1 MAKMKLRNMKKTIVN
16 KTIEECH
23 EEYLNYCIS
32 IGQREK
38 TIESKIRF
46 YRFELSKI
54 INSSESIETLTKSII
69 ENKVISMRRDGYK
82 GNTYKTFVIKTRAFL
97 TYCFDNN
104 YLRKFNV
111 KIPTIDSDK
120 KIIYTEDELNKLLKK
135 PNLDECLVGDFKG
148 WATINFLFG
157 TGCRSETLLNVKVED
172 VNFFNDMIL
181 FRHMKTRR
189 QITVPLSPTLKNVLK
204 EYIVV
209 MNLINE
215 DLLFPKLNKEK
226 MCYDTLHQNISNYFK
241 NRNVKMRG
249 VNTFRNTFAT
259 FFIINHGD
267 IYRLKIILGH
277 SNIKTT
283 ERYINLLPINVSTDI
298 CKFNPLDVL
307 NKKNLKIRLK
317 INKEI

>member
-1 MAKMKLRNMKKTIVN
+1 MAKMKLKNMRKNIN
-16 KTIEECH
+16 KTIDECH
-23 EEYLNYCIS
+23 KEYLNYCIS
-32 IGQREK
+32 IGQRDK

-46 YRFELSKI
+46 YRFELPKI
-54 INSSESIETLTKSII
+54 VDVSENIETLTKQKI
-69 ENKVISMRRDGYK
+69 ENQVISMRRDGYK
-82 GNTYKTFVIKTRAFL
+82 GNTYKSFVIKTRAFL

-104 YLRKFNV
+104 YLQKFEV
-111 KIPTIDSDK
+111 KIPTVDSDK

-135 PNLDECLVGDFKG
+135 PNLDNCLVGDFKG
-148 WATINFLFG
+148 WVTINFLFG
-157 TGCRSETLLNVKVED
+157 TGCRSETLLNVKVKD
-172 VNFFNDMIL
+172 INFLNDIIL
-181 FRHMKTRR
+181 FTHMKTRR

-209 MNLINE
+209 MNLSNE
-215 DLLFPKLNKEK
+215 DLLFSKLNKEK

-283 ERYINLLPINVSTDI
+283 EGYINLLPINLNEDI

-307 NKKNLKIRLK
+307 SKKNLKVRLK
-317 INKEI
+317 INKA

>member
-1 MAKMKLRNMKKTIVN
+1 MSKMKLKNMRKSIN

-23 EEYLNYCIS
+23 KEYLNYCIS
-32 IGQREK
+32 IGQRDK

-46 YRFELSKI
+46 YRFELPKI
-54 INSSESIETLTKSII
+54 VNIFEDIQTLTHDKIK
-69 ENKVISMRRDGYK
+69 NHVISMRRDGYK
-82 GNTYKTFVIKTRAFL
+82 GNTYKSYVIKTRAFL
-97 TYCFDNN
+97 TFCFENH
-104 YLRKFNV
+104 YLQKFEV
-111 KIPTIDSDK
+111 KIPTVDSDK
-120 KIIYTEDELNKLLKK
+120 KVIYTEKELNILLKK
-135 PNLDECLVGDFKG
+135 PNLDTCLVGDFKG
-148 WATINFLFG
+148 YVTINFLFG

-172 VNFFNDMIL
+172 VDFINDMIL
-181 FRHMKTRR
+181 FKHMKTRR
-189 QITVPLSPTLKNVLK
+189 QITVPLSPTLKNVLR
-204 EYIVV
+204 EYIEV
-209 MNLINE
+209 MNLSNE
-215 DLLFPKLNKEK
+215 DLLFSKLNKEK

-283 ERYINLLPINVSTDI
+283 EGYINLLPINLREDI

-307 NKKNLKIRLK
+307 NKKNLKSRLK
-317 INKEI
+317 INKA